1 MKPYFENEKT
11 VVYNGDCLEIM
22 KGIDDKS
29 IDMVLCDLPYNTTA
43 NKWDCL
49 IPLDKLWKEYKR
61 ICKDNAAIVLFS
73 QIPFSIILGNSNL
86 NYLRYEWIWLK
97 EQGTGFLQANKA
109 PLKIIENILVFY
121 NSLPVYNPQM
131 REGFKSYKFKQGG
144 TSTNYNNK
152 DNNIIT
158 ENNGDRYPVNIL
170 EFPRDNE
177 KLHPTQKPVELCKYL
192 IKTYTNEG
200 MTVLDNT
207 AGSGTTGIAAF
218 KSNRN
223 SILIEKELEYCDII
237 KKRFLDLPINIFN
250 L

>member
-1 MKPYFENEKT
+1 VILIDEPKIELYE
-11 VVYNGDCLEIM
+11 GDCIDILKEIDN
-22 KGIDDKS
+22 KI

-49 IPLDKLWKEYKR
+49 IPLDKLWEQYKR

-73 QIPFSIILGNSNL
+73 QIPFSIILANSNL
-86 NYLRYEWIWLK
+86 SWLRYEWIWIK
-97 EQGTGFLQANKA
+97 NQGTGFLQVNKA

-121 NSLPVYNPQM
+121 NYLPVYNPQM
-131 REGFKSYKFKQGG
+131 RKGFKSYKCKQGG
-144 TSTNYNNK
+144 TSANYNNK

-177 KLHPTQKPVELCKYL
+177 KLHPTQKPIELCKYL
-192 IKTYTNEG
+192 IATYTNEK

-207 AGSGTTGIAAF
+207 AGSGTTGKAAYEL
-218 KSNRN
+218 NRN
-223 SILIEKELEYCDII
+223 CILIEKELEYCEII
-237 KKRFLDLPINIFN
+237 KNRMALCEPFLIR
-250 L
+250 